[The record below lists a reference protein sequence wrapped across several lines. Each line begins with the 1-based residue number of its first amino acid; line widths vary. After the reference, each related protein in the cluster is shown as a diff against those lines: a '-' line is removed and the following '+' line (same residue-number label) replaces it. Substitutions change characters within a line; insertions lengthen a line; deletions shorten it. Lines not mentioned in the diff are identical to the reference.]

1 MLGPAMRDSRLASLD
16 ALRGLAALS
25 VVFWHAAIIWPGFL
39 DTDPLPVWAWFLRET
54 PLHAAWSGPQ
64 AVEVFFVLSGLVL
77 ALPFVAG
84 RFEVEGFLVRRVM
97 RLYPAYLVALALAL
111 VVSVT
116 HDIHVPNTSLWF
128 AGIGSPPPSEAAIL
142 GQASI
147 LAAINP
153 AAYNPVIWSLV
164 VEARVS
170 LVFPLLVWLVLRYP
184 WWLSVSLATFG
195 SVVNTELAL
204 PADEV
209 QTARWLIFF
218 VAGILIAKHRHA
230 IVAAWRR
237 LPGVAR
243 LMLFALAITLYSAH
257 YLWPSTNFNRVTLDT
272 LVSGAGSALLVVGV
286 LSEQRLAR
294 TLAAPALQL
303 LGRVSYSLYLLHA
316 VVLVTTVRL
325 LAGLIPALAAEALG
339 LALVLPL
346 AVLCY
351 EYVERPGI
359 QLGRVL
365 SVKLEARMR
374 TSPKLADAPEP
385 LTR

>member
-1 MLGPAMRDSRLASLD
+1 MLGTAMRDSRLTSLD

-39 DTDPLPVWAWFLRET
+39 DTDPLPGWAWFLRET

-64 AVEVFFVLSGLVL
+64 AVEIFFVLSGLVL

-84 RFEVEGFLVRRVM
+84 RFEVGGFLVRRVM

-111 VVSVT
+111 VVSAT
-116 HDIHVPNTSLWF
+116 HNIHVPNTSAWF
-128 AGIGSPPPSEAAIL
+128 ATIGSPPPSVAAVL
-142 GQASI
+142 GQASM
-147 LAAINP
+147 LAAVNP
-153 AAYNPVIWSLV
+153 GAYNPVLWSLV

-184 WWLSVSLATFG
+184 WWLSVSLATFV
-195 SVVNTELAL
+195 SVVNTELYL
-204 PADEV
+204 LADEV
-209 QTARWLIFF
+209 RTTQWLIFF

-237 LPGVAR
+237 LAGVAR
-243 LMLFALAITLYSAH
+243 VMLFALAITLYSAH
-257 YLWPSTNFNRVTLDT
+257 FLWPSTDFNRVTVDT
-272 LVSGAGSALLVVGV
+272 LVSGAGSTLLVVGI
-286 LSEQRLAR
+286 LSEQRLAV

-316 VVLVTTVRL
+316 VVLIAIIRL
-325 LAGLIPALAAEALG
+325 LAGLIPPLAAEAIG

-359 QLGRVL
+359 RLGRVL
-365 SVKLEARMR
+365 SAKLEARMR
-374 TSPKLADAPEP
+374 TNRSSPAAPEP